1 MSREY
6 VREYAAVMLSY
17 ASGKTIQY
25 RRRYCKPGTELP
37 EGAWGDHPE
46 IPAWDWGNFEYRVKP
61 EPMELWIWVK
71 EGKQSTVADNDNAT
85 ECKFMSDKGWA
96 RKKFREVIE

>member
-25 RRRYCKPGTELP
+25 RRRYCKPGTELQ

-61 EPMELWIWVK
+61 EPMEIEVWVHP
-71 EGKQSTVADNDNAT
+71 D
-85 ECKFMSDKGWA
+85 GWQFTYSEHDGWTK
-96 RKKFREVIE
+96 KKFREVVE